1 MTLEDASKEGMVNRG
16 TTPAQKVLCPICHQG
31 DHVKQVPAAYESG
44 VTRLAP
50 PPMPVAHVGMM
61 KYMVVGF
68 VLVTVG
74 DFFTLILS
82 GVGGSVD
89 WPLAVQVVQ
98 AVLGILA
105 IVAALVLAFMAFQRV
120 VSGDRKTQRLLP
132 AYDEAMANWRRLS
145 YCTRDDSVFDPQT
158 NTTISDAT
166 LKSLL
171 SIEATYEHLQQT
183 QQAEVA
189 HH

>member
-1 MTLEDASKEGMVNRG
+1 MSMG

-31 DHVKQVPAAYESG
+31 EQVKKVPAAYESG

-50 PPMPVAHVGMM
+50 PTMPVAHVGMM
-61 KYMVVGF
+61 KYIVVGF

-89 WPLAVQVVQ
+89 WPLAVQVIQ
-98 AVLGILA
+98 AVLTLLA
-105 IVAALVLAFMAFQRV
+105 IVAALVIAYIAFQRV
-120 VSGDRKTQRLLP
+120 VSGDMKTQRLLP
-132 AYDEAMANWRRLS
+132 AYDEAMENWHRLS
-145 YCTRDDSVFDPQT
+145 YCTRDDIVFDLQT
-158 NTTISDAT
+158 NTTLSDAT

-171 SIEATYEHLQQT
+171 SIEATYERLQQT

-189 HH
+189 HHENH